1 MNTSL
6 RGWTNTRLAVAAAAC
21 SGIALVLAACGGG
34 SGGGNGPGSK
44 PLHLVIGNALPLSGT
59 SKDLGAAGEKASQLA
74 VDQIKRAVGQVN
86 ADHTIRIVNEDQ
98 GADSNAAVDSAK
110 RLVNSDGATCL
121 TGPWS
126 PDAVMQVAKDVA
138 IPAKTLEISPVSVG
152 GDVADLSDHDL
163 IDSTALPESL
173 EGSALSQAIGRELG
187 GEQGH
192 TVNVAASNDTHGDT
206 IRQDFIDAWQGQDGT
221 IGGQVALA
229 PLQLSTQ
236 ASQITAGSPD
246 AVLLIDD
253 LSAFSQLAPA
263 LSSSSSWNPGTSWG
277 SDQLV
282 NPGLP
287 DLVGSQTVNGMHALA
302 AGAPRGEDASSA
314 FVRDFTSAQPH
325 NVKLAPFAAQEFDAT
340 VLCYLSAVAAG
351 STDGQQ
357 MADELIDITAP
368 GGDEFSWQQLP
379 DAIKALEDGKDINY
393 RGASGPID
401 MDVHGNPTAGVFD
414 VYQYTPDL
422 EVVGEVS
429 VSKPNPVT
437 P

>member
-1 MNTSL
+1 
-6 RGWTNTRLAVAAAAC
+6 
-21 SGIALVLAACGGG
+21 
-34 SGGGNGPGSK
+34 
-44 PLHLVIGNALPLSGT
+44 VIGNALPLSGT

-74 VDQIKRAVGQVN
+74 VDQIKQAIGQG
-86 ADHTIRIVNEDQ
+86 DSEHTVRIVNEDQ
-98 GADSNAAVDSAK
+98 GADSNTAVDAAK
-110 RLVNSDGATCL
+110 KLVGEEGATCL
-121 TGPWS
+121 TGPWA

-138 IPAKTLEISPVSVG
+138 IPAKALEISPISVG
-152 GDVADLSDHDL
+152 DDVADLSDHDL

-192 TVNVAASNDTHGDT
+192 TINVAASNDTYGDT
-206 IRQDFIDAWQGQDGT
+206 IRQDFTDAWQGQDGT
-221 IGGQVALA
+221 VGGQVVLA

-253 LSAFSQLAPA
+253 LSGFSQLGPA
-263 LSSSSSWNPGTSWG
+263 LSSSFSWDPGTSWG

-282 NPGLP
+282 NPSLP
-287 DLVGSQTVNGMHALA
+287 DLVGSQTVNGMRALA
-302 AGAPRGEDASSA
+302 AGAPRGENASSA
-314 FVRDFTSAQPH
+314 FVREFTSAQPT

-351 STDGQQ
+351 STDGQS

-379 DAIKALEDGKDINY
+379 DAVRALEDGKDINY
-393 RGASGPID
+393 TGASGPID
-401 MDVHGNPTAGVFD
+401 MDVHGDPTAGVFD

-422 EVVGEVS
+422 EAVGEVS
-429 VSKPNPVT
+429 VSKPNPAT

>member
-1 MNTSL
+1 
-6 RGWTNTRLAVAAAAC
+6 
-21 SGIALVLAACGGG
+21 
-34 SGGGNGPGSK
+34 
-44 PLHLVIGNALPLSGT
+44 VIGNALPLSGT

-74 VDQIKRAVGQVN
+74 VDQIKQAIGQG
-86 ADHTIRIVNEDQ
+86 DSEHTVRIVNEDQ
-98 GADSNAAVDSAK
+98 GADSNTAVDAAK
-110 RLVNSDGATCL
+110 KLVSDEGATCL
-121 TGPWS
+121 TGPWA

-138 IPAKTLEISPVSVG
+138 IPAKALEISPISVG
-152 GDVADLSDHDL
+152 DDVANLSDHDL

-187 GEQGH
+187 GDQGH

-221 IGGQVALA
+221 VGGQVVLA

-253 LSAFSQLAPA
+253 LSGFSQLAPA
-263 LSSSSSWNPGTSWG
+263 LSSSFSWDPGTSWG

-287 DLVGSQTVNGMHALA
+287 DLVGSQTVNGMRALA

-314 FVRDFTSAQPH
+314 FVQDFTSAQPH
-325 NVKLAPFAAQEFDAT
+325 SLKLAPFAAQEFDAT
-340 VLCYLSAVAAG
+340 VLCYLAAVAAG
-351 STDGQQ
+351 STDGQP

-379 DAIKALEDGKDINY
+379 DAVRALEDGNDINY
-393 RGASGPID
+393 TGASGPID
-401 MDVHGNPTAGVFD
+401 MDVHGDPTAGVFD

-422 EVVGEVS
+422 EAVGEVS
-429 VSKPNPVT
+429 VSKPNPAT

>member
-74 VDQIKRAVGQVN
+74 VDQIKRAVGQAN

>member
-21 SGIALVLAACGGG
+21 SALALVLAACGGG

-74 VDQIKRAVGQVN
+74 VDQIKRAVGQAN

-253 LSAFSQLAPA
+253 LSGFSQLAPA
-263 LSSSSSWNPGTSWG
+263 LSSSFSWNPGTSWG

-287 DLVGSQTVNGMHALA
+287 DLVGSQTVNGMRALA

-314 FVRDFTSAQPH
+314 FLQDFTSAQPH

-393 RGASGPID
+393 TGASGPID

>member
-6 RGWTNTRLAVAAAAC
+6 RGWTNTRLAVAASAC
-21 SGIALVLAACGGG
+21 SALALGLAACGGG

-74 VDQIKRAVGQVN
+74 VDQIKRAVGQAN

-192 TVNVAASNDTHGDT
+192 TVNVAASNDNHGDT

-253 LSAFSQLAPA
+253 LGGFSQLAPA
-263 LSSSSSWNPGTSWG
+263 LSSSFSWNPGTSWG

-302 AGAPRGEDASSA
+302 AGAPRGEDGSSA

-379 DAIKALEDGKDINY
+379 DAIKALEEGKDINY
-393 RGASGPID
+393 MGASGPID

-414 VYQYTPDL
+414 VYQYT
-422 EVVGEVS
+422 
-429 VSKPNPVT
+429 
-437 P
+437 